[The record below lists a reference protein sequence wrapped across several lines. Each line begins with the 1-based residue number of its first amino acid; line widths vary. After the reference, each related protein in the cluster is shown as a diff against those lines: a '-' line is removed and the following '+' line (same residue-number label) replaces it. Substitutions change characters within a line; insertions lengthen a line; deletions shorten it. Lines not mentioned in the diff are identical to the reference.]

1 MSETE
6 TSPVPP
12 PSSAP
17 AAPPRRFPLGRAVL
31 VLVLLVVAAGTV
43 LLYRA
48 MRQAFDRALAPVSQE
63 LPRLAVVPP
72 FSLVSEQGT
81 NVTLESLRGKVWI
94 ADFVFTSCGGICPA
108 MTQRMRGLAA
118 ELSDDPRV
126 RFVSFSV
133 DPKRDTVEVLAAYAK
148 ENGAD
153 PARWSFL
160 RGEDPVI
167 RPLARDGFKLPVED
181 ADPNSAMPI
190 LHSGRF
196 VLVDAEGDIRGYY
209 DSVDA
214 EAMKRIAFD
223 ARVLAG
229 SLPRAK

>member
-1 MSETE
+1 MSHREET
-6 TSPVPP
+6 
-12 PSSAP
+12 AP
-17 AAPPRRFPLGRAVL
+17 AVPPRRFPLGRAVL
-31 VLVLLVVAAGTV
+31 VLSLVVVGAGTF

-48 MRQAFDRALAPVSQE
+48 MREAFDRALAPVSQE
-63 LPRLAVVPP
+63 LPRLGVVPP
-72 FSLVSEQGT
+72 FSLTSEQGT
-81 NVTLESLRGKVWI
+81 AVTLESLRGKVWI

-108 MTQRMRGLAA
+108 MTQRMKELAA
-118 ELSDDPRV
+118 DLSDDPRV

-133 DPKRDTVEVLAAYAK
+133 DPKRDTVEVLAAYGK
-148 ENGAD
+148 EHGAD
-153 PARWSFL
+153 PARWTFL

-196 VLVDAEGDIRGYY
+196 VLVDAEGSIRGYY
-209 DSVDA
+209 ESAEA

-229 SLPRAK
+229 ALPGTK